1 LAESTIQ
8 ILLDYVWVPIV
19 SAIALLW
26 NRVIGVDV
34 RAQLLAQSCESC
46 RAQRLEDRKWRD
58 EQRREILEKIDKHH
72 TIMSKNHEMVMIKLN
87 QVDTRVKNGH

>member
-1 LAESTIQ
+1 MAESTIQ

-19 SAIALLW
+19 TTMALLW
-26 NRVIGVDV
+26 VKLMGVDV
-34 RAQLLAQSCESC
+34 RTQLLAQSCDAC
-46 RAQRLEDRKWRD
+46 RLQRLEDRKWRD